1 MAKRTGKFY
10 YRNERET
17 LSKLG
22 FKPAL
27 GSGNGWIV
35 KEDGENELSMVQL
48 KSTDSNQYT
57 LKMLDMKKLEYHAA
71 VSHKIPIFL
80 VQFLQQD
87 KTYAII
93 PVDCIA
99 DLKDCFEQGKPSD
112 HITILP
118 SVKNEPVKR
127 KTIKTSK
134 QARETFHQ
142 NLEQERTANYGK
154 RKHR

>member
-22 FKPAL
+22 FQPAP

-93 PVDCIA
+93 PVDYIA
-99 DLKDCFEQGKPSD
+99 DLKDCFEQGKPQE
-112 HITILP
+112 HITIH

-142 NLEQERTANYGK
+142 NLEEERNKKYGK
-154 RKHR
+154 RK